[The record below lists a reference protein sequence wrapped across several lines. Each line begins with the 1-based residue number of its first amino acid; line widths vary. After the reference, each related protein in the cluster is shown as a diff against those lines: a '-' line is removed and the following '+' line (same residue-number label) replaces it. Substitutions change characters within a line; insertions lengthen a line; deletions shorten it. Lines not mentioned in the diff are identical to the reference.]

1 MGIDELLSML
11 ERALEDEKGDLDRR
25 VAVYNQIV
33 AMASAYLDL
42 PHPVTCPQL
51 VPVDRVHGNEYN
63 PNKVAPPEMRLLTLS
78 IEKDGMTM
86 PVVVADDKN
95 GWVVV
100 DGFHRRRVAKAKA
113 HIRQSLGGYLPIV
126 RLNKSLEDRITSTV
140 RHNMARGAHQVE
152 LTAKL
157 VTLLRRHN
165 WTNERIG
172 KELGMDPDEVL
183 RLKQMQGLAEA
194 FSDREFH
201 GPGMWTP
208 RQGRPGRK
216 SVLIPVCNET
226 PSKTARADPGIFA
239 GARPC
244 GALSITRRI
253 AAGEAVP
260 LRPQFRNIRPVS
272 VPESGS

>member
-1 MGIDELLSML
+1 MEINELLAKL
-11 ERALEDEKGDLDRR
+11 ARALEAEKGDLDRR
-25 VAVYNQIV
+25 VAVYNRIV
-33 AMASAYLDL
+33 ALASAYLNI

-51 VPVDRVHGNEYN
+51 VRVEQVRGNEYN

-78 IEKDGMTM
+78 IEKDGLTM
-86 PVVVADDKN
+86 PVVVADDKK

-100 DGFHRRRVAKAKA
+100 DGFHRRQVVKTKANV
-113 HIRQSLGGYLPIV
+113 RQSLGGYLPIV
-126 RLNKSLEDRITSTV
+126 RLNKNLEDRITSTV

-194 FSDREFH
+194 FSNREF
-201 GPGMWTP
+201 
-208 RQGRPGRK
+208 
-216 SVLIPVCNET
+216 S
-226 PSKTARADPGIFA
+226 RAWDVDA
-239 GARPC
+239 
-244 GALSITRRI
+244 
-253 AAGEAVP
+253 
-260 LRPQFRNIRPVS
+260 
-272 VPESGS
+272 

>member
-194 FSDREFH
+194 FSDREF
-201 GPGMWTP
+201 
-208 RQGRPGRK
+208 
-216 SVLIPVCNET
+216 S
-226 PSKTARADPGIFA
+226 RAWDVDA
-239 GARPC
+239 Q
-244 GALSITRRI
+244 TK
-253 AAGEAVP
+253 AAGQKKRSDSR
-260 LRPQFRNIRPVS
+260 L
-272 VPESGS
+272 

>member
-1 MGIDELLSML
+1 MEIDELLTKLGRVL
-11 ERALEDEKGDLDRR
+11 EAETGDLDRR
-25 VAVYNQIV
+25 VAVYNRIV
-33 AMASAYLDL
+33 ALASAYLNI

-51 VPVDRVHGNEYN
+51 VRVEQVRGNEYN

-86 PVVVADDKN
+86 PVVVADDKE

-100 DGFHRRRVAKAKA
+100 DGFHRRQVVKTKANV
-113 HIRQSLGGYLPIV
+113 RQSLGGYLPIV
-126 RLNKSLEDRITSTV
+126 RLNKNLEDRITSTV

-157 VTLLRRHN
+157 VTLLRGHN

-194 FSDREFH
+194 FSNRDF
-201 GPGMWTP
+201 
-208 RQGRPGRK
+208 
-216 SVLIPVCNET
+216 S
-226 PSKTARADPGIFA
+226 RAWDVDA
-239 GARPC
+239 
-244 GALSITRRI
+244 
-253 AAGEAVP
+253 
-260 LRPQFRNIRPVS
+260 
-272 VPESGS
+272 

>member
-1 MGIDELLSML
+1 MEIDELLTKLGRVL
-11 ERALEDEKGDLDRR
+11 EAETGDLDRR
-25 VAVYNQIV
+25 VAVYNRIV
-33 AMASAYLDL
+33 ALASAYLNI

-51 VPVDRVHGNEYN
+51 VRVEQVRGNEYN

-86 PVVVADDKN
+86 PVVVADDKE

-100 DGFHRRRVAKAKA
+100 DGFHRRQVVKTKANV
-113 HIRQSLGGYLPIV
+113 RQSLGGYLPIV
-126 RLNKSLEDRITSTV
+126 RLNKNLEDRITSTV

-157 VTLLRRHN
+157 VTLLRGHN

-194 FSDREFH
+194 FSNREF
-201 GPGMWTP
+201 
-208 RQGRPGRK
+208 
-216 SVLIPVCNET
+216 S
-226 PSKTARADPGIFA
+226 RAWDVDA
-239 GARPC
+239 
-244 GALSITRRI
+244 
-253 AAGEAVP
+253 
-260 LRPQFRNIRPVS
+260 
-272 VPESGS
+272 